1 MVTKPSQLRERVRV
15 ERMGEEGTDG
25 WGNPT
30 PGEWEALIAAQPAR
44 IKPMGGDEQVR
55 ADRLTGSVKY
65 EVTLRWSSANSGIQA
80 SDRIVVE
87 RDGASVAA
95 GEVFNVKHAPVC
107 PDERKRF
114 LTLQVETGTAT

>member
-1 MVTKPSQLRERVRV
+1 MNIKSSDLRESVRV
-15 ERMGEEGTDG
+15 ERRDEEATDG
-25 WGNPT
+25 WGNPA
-30 PGEWEALIAAQPAR
+30 PGDWETLIEAQPAR
-44 IKPMGGDEQVR
+44 LKPMGGDEAVR

-65 EVTLRWSSANSGIQA
+65 ELVVRWSSANVGIRA

-114 LTLQVETGTAT
+114 LTFQVETGTAA